1 VWLTLINYGRF
12 YTPGGTVA
20 HLIEDRQWD
29 DGGSLY
35 ATESYPRAA
44 CGWWGQHSYWRGT
57 GSQTE
62 YDKAAALPTCRKC
75 VMATTPGDALAVRT
89 QEPQSGLALGT
100 GRRAD

>member
-1 VWLTLINYGRF
+1 MKGYGKF

-35 ATESYPRAA
+35 GSEHYPQAA

-62 YDKAAALPTCRKC
+62 YDRAEALPTCRKC
-75 VMATTPGDALAVRT
+75 VMAVGPTPAPTKLQHEVGA
-89 QEPQSGLALGT
+89 PGWSI
-100 GRRAD
+100 ADLD